1 MELITAILAAL
12 MAIVSPV
19 GTVVDSLAENAIRDQ
34 LAGAEQIQVRVD
46 NVPNFQILQG
56 RLDHARLAGRGLY
69 LRQLPALRIS
79 ALDLETD
86 VVDVDLGRLRRGEL
100 VLDQPAQAALRV
112 RLQADDLNTFLQ
124 SPQVQGWL
132 DTLRF
137 NLPGALDQR
146 ELTRYGLANPSLYF
160 LADDRL
166 EIRVNLE
173 DRVTDETIALVVNLG
188 LSVID
193 GHRLQL
199 VNPTITADGEEI
211 PSQLLTALVEGASQQ
226 FTLRRLDALGL
237 TARII
242 DLNVQDNELDLA
254 IFARIEPTS
263 PFLTRQQTD
272 GQAVPSIR

>member
-112 RLQADDLNTFLQ
+112 RLQADDLNAFLQ
-124 SPQVQGWL
+124 SPQVQEWL

-137 NLPGALDQR
+137 NLPGLDQR
-146 ELTRYGLANPSLYF
+146 ELIRYGLANPSLYF
-160 LADDRL
+160 LADNRL

-188 LSVID
+188 LLVVD

-272 GQAVPSIR
+272 GQAVPSIP